1 MKCRQQ
7 IIFGVCA
14 SILVWGIFILADL
27 IDEYVLDSGVLIGA
41 INIIILPFV
50 MLSFYIKNYL
60 QRKPRTKE
68 TMIWFISYSA
78 MYLILW
84 YTIFYLEN
92 IDKFIIQRHES
103 GIIDIN
109 GIEYTLYGFSTLILF
124 IILCMIFHVIYH
136 LFIRKNK
143 QNNEKHSTIS

>member
-7 IIFGVCA
+7 ILSGICT
-14 SILVWGIFILADL
+14 SIIVWLIFILADL
-27 IDEYVLDSGVLIGA
+27 TDEYILRSGLLISA

-68 TMIWFISYSA
+68 IMIWFMSYSA

-124 IILCMIFHVIYH
+124 IILCIIFHAIYH
-136 LFIRKNK
+136 LFTRKK
-143 QNNEKHSTIS
+143 

>member
-1 MKCRQQ
+1 MKYRQQ
-7 IIFGVCA
+7 ILSGICT
-14 SILVWGIFILADL
+14 SIIVWLIFILADL
-27 IDEYVLDSGVLIGA
+27 IDEYILRSGLLISA

-50 MLSFYIKNYL
+50 MLSFHIKNYL

-68 TMIWFISYSA
+68 IMIWFISYSA
-78 MYLILW
+78 MYLTLW

-136 LFIRKNK
+136 LFTRKKINK
-143 QNNEKHSTIS
+143 ITKSTDS

>member
-1 MKCRQQ
+1 MKCGQQ
-7 IIFGVCA
+7 IIFGMCA

-68 TMIWFISYSA
+68 IMIWFMSYSA

-92 IDKFIIQRHES
+92 IDKFITQKHKS

-124 IILCMIFHVIYH
+124 IILCVMFHVIHH
-136 LFIRKNK
+136 LLARKNR
-143 QNNEKHSTIS
+143 QNSEKHPTIS